1 MISHEIKV
9 TNNFG
14 LKMTSSVRQL
24 EEGLTEY
31 SYTFSPNET
40 QRKVT
45 KEPEIRLEW
54 SFPYLDIG
62 YLWHP
67 NCGTNRQIHAD
78 WCLPLQTMTS
88 ISAPI
93 VCLFSEDQQNRY
105 TYALSEIRET
115 VASNFGIHEEDGTLI
130 CKIQI
135 PMKDFVMNEDYTVK
149 LLEDCRE
156 IPYYQAIE
164 AVPQWWERTCGIIP
178 MQVPE
183 EAQLPV
189 YSSWYSYHQDLFA
202 DQIEEECRLA
212 SAMGFKTIIVD
223 DGWQTMDNNRGYAYC
238 GDWEVAEG
246 RFPDFAAHVK
256 KVHQMGMKYMI
267 WYSVPYVGKKAK
279 VWERFQDKLL
289 CYSERQQAGVLDP
302 RYPEV
307 REFLIENYEHAV
319 RDWDLDG
326 LKLDFIDEIYFREG
340 TPEYQKGMDYANVQE
355 ALEVMMREISRR
367 LTALKPNILIEFR
380 QRYIGPN
387 MRSFGNMF
395 RVGDCPNS
403 GITNRVGVADLRLT
417 SGDTAV
423 HSDMLM
429 WHRDEK
435 PEIAA
440 LQIID
445 SIFSTVQISVK
456 LGNIPEEQADMIRFW
471 VQFMTDYREMLLRTP
486 LIPYEPQMLYPVLQ
500 TKSGDS
506 TIIAVY
512 AENKIIPLDSSIN
525 HAVLLN
531 GTKSQEMFLRIPGS
545 RTYHLIQKDCCGR
558 ILQDELRWFESG
570 VNVIPVTTAGQIYLE
585 EC

>member
-1 MISHEIKV
+1 MNHEIKV

-14 LKMTSSVRQL
+14 LKMTSSVQQL
-24 EEGLTEY
+24 EEGVMEY
-31 SYTFSPNET
+31 TYTFSPNEA
-40 QRKVT
+40 QRKSTENPVIHM
-45 KEPEIRLEW
+45 KW
-54 SFPYLDIG
+54 SFPYVDIG

-67 NCGTNRQIHAD
+67 LCGTNRQIHAD
-78 WCLPLQTMTS
+78 WSWPIQSMTS

-93 VCLFSEDQQNRY
+93 ACLFSEDQKNRY
-105 TYALSEIRET
+105 TYALSEIREI
-115 VASNFGIHEEDGTLI
+115 VASRFGIHEEDGTLI
-130 CKIQI
+130 CTIEI
-135 PMKDFVMNEDYTVK
+135 PMKDFIMENDYTLK
-149 LLEDCRE
+149 LLEDRRD
-156 IPYYQAIE
+156 IPYYESIE
-164 AVPQWWERTCGIIP
+164 NVPQWWEKVCGIVP
-178 MQVPE
+178 MQVPD

-202 DQIEEECRLA
+202 EEIEEECRLA

-223 DGWQTMDNNRGYAYC
+223 DGWQTMDNNRGYAFC
-238 GDWEVAEG
+238 GDWEMAEG

-256 KVHQMGMKYMI
+256 KVHEMGMKYMI
-267 WYSVPYVGKKAK
+267 WYSVPYVGKQAK
-279 VWERFQDKLL
+279 VWEKFKDKLL
-289 CYSERQQAGVLDP
+289 CYIEYQKAGVLDP

-307 REFLIENYEHAV
+307 REFLIQNYEHAV

-340 TPEYQKGMDYANVQE
+340 SPEYRKGMDYANVQE

-417 SGDTAV
+417 SGNTAV

-429 WHRDEK
+429 WHKDEK

-440 LQIID
+440 LQIIN
-445 SIFSTVQISVK
+445 SIFATVQISIK
-456 LGNIPEEQADMIRFW
+456 LGNVPEKQVEMVRYW
-471 VQFMTDYREMLLRTP
+471 VQFMTDYRDMLLRTP
-486 LIPYEPQMLYPVLQ
+486 LIPYEPQTLYPILQ
-500 TKSGDS
+500 TKKDDS

-512 AENKIIPLDSSIN
+512 VENKIIPLESSIN
-525 HAVLLN
+525 HAVIMN
-531 GTKSQEMFLRIPGS
+531 GTKAQELFLRISNS
-545 RTYHLIQKDCCGR
+545 RTYHLIEKDCYGHVLR
-558 ILQDELRWFESG
+558 DEVRWFEAG
-570 VNVIPVTTAGQIYLE
+570 INIIPVTTAGQIYLE